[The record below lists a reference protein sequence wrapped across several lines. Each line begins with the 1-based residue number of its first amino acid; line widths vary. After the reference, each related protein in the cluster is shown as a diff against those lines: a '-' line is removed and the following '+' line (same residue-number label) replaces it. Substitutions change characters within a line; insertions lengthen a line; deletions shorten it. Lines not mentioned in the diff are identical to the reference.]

1 MNRYYLECLTGV
13 CVDVCVSWCL
23 EMCTGK
29 EQNGKGFD
37 GPKLFSGAKMKAH
50 CRDTEGF
57 HNTQLVHDKMAGDKL
72 FPLRTQ
78 GSELI

>member
-1 MNRYYLECLTGV
+1 MECLKWLS
-13 CVDVCVSWCL
+13 VDICIAWCL
-23 EMCTGK
+23 EKCTGK

-37 GPKLFSGAKMKAH
+37 GLELLSVAKMKAY

-57 HNTQLVHDKMAGDKL
+57 HNTKLADDKMAGDKL